1 MTLLDHRPY
10 DHRPDDHRSDD
21 DRSDDD
27 RQLVEWFADC
37 PRPDRRVAARTS
49 PRPMPL
55 RPRAVT
61 MSTRPATAPM
71 RYRGTGTVMS
81 RAPHLRRP
89 ISTATTVALA
99 GLAALITLW
108 LGSLAQFSGERSA
121 APLHDPDQLAV
132 VRVQAGE
139 TLQQLAG
146 RVAPGASVV
155 EIAERIRD
163 LNKLGSAA
171 VDAGQTLIAPVG

>member
-1 MTLLDHRPY
+1 
-10 DHRPDDHRSDD
+10 
-21 DRSDDD
+21 
-27 RQLVEWFADC
+27 
-37 PRPDRRVAARTS
+37 
-49 PRPMPL
+49 
-55 RPRAVT
+55 
-61 MSTRPATAPM
+61 
-71 RYRGTGTVMS
+71 
-81 RAPHLRRP
+81 LRRP

-121 APLHDPDQLAV
+121 APIHDPDQLAV